1 MSTGKKIYELS
12 AARALALYAQRLI
25 DPGIE
30 QDERQ
35 TSESIYRVVRDLG
48 CVQIDT
54 LNVVHRSHYL
64 TIWSRLGDYNLI
76 DFDHLIYNPG
86 ERRLFEGWQHAT
98 SIIPL
103 EDYRYQ
109 IPHMHYL
116 RCNPAKMSVEW
127 LATPESKEMLRLVKK
142 RIEEEGPLR
151 AADFKYK
158 GPKKDS
164 WWDWKPAKNALE
176 HLFAWGELMISD
188 RVNFQR
194 VYDLRRRVLPEWVDI
209 SEPTLA
215 ERDLYWLERGVR
227 ALGICQPLQAAD
239 YSYRKRSVVKGYI
252 EEMIAKGRLIEVK
265 VRLLDGKVKPYVV
278 HSQDRQ
284 LLDQAAEGDIVP
296 RRTTFLSPFDNLFW
310 ARGRCDQFWNFR
322 NVLEAYKPE
331 AKRIWG
337 YFCLPILHRARL
349 VGRVNP
355 RMDRKNA
362 RLLLKSIYLEEG
374 IEPEDDLV
382 ASIAQALR
390 SFMNFHQAVDFEIV
404 RSQPSDLRHRIVA
417 HM

>member
-12 AARALALYAQRLI
+12 AARALALRAQHLI

-30 QDERQ
+30 QDRRQ
-35 TSESIYRVVRDLG
+35 ASESIYRIVRDLG

-54 LNVVHRSHYL
+54 INVVHRSHYL
-64 TIWSRLGDYNLI
+64 VIWSRLGSFNPF
-76 DFDHLIYNPG
+76 DFDHLIYKSG
-86 ERRLFEGWQHAT
+86 ERRLFEGWQHAA

-103 EDYRYQ
+103 EDFRYQ
-109 IPHMHYL
+109 IPHMRYL
-116 RCNPAKMSVEW
+116 RRNPAKMSEKW
-127 LATPESKEMLRLVKK
+127 LATPESKVMLRLVKK

-158 GPKKDS
+158 GPKRGS

-188 RVNFQR
+188 RANFQR
-194 VYDLRRRVLPEWVDI
+194 VYDLARRVLPEWVDI
-209 SEPTLA
+209 SEPTRA

-227 ALGICQPLQAAD
+227 ALGICQPMQAAD
-239 YSYRKRSVVKGYI
+239 YAYLKRNEVKAYI
-252 EEMIAKGRLIEVK
+252 EEMITQGKISEVK
-265 VRLLDGKVKPYVV
+265 VRLLDDKVKSYVV
-278 HSQDRQ
+278 HSQDRH
-284 LLDQAAEGDIVP
+284 LLDQAADGEIVP

-310 ARGRCDQFWNFR
+310 ARGRADDFWNFR
-322 NVLEAYKPE
+322 YALEAYKPQ

-337 YFCLPILHRARL
+337 YFCLPILNRDRL
-349 VGRVNP
+349 VGRVDP

-362 RLLLKSIYLEEG
+362 RLFLKSIYLEEG

-382 ASIAQALR
+382 ARIAQALR
-390 SFMNFHQAVDFEIV
+390 SFMNFHHAVDFEII
-404 RSQPSDLRHRIVA
+404 RSQPSDLGHRIMA
-417 HM
+417 QM